1 MGRGLLLVRSRVSES
16 TLLVRSC
23 VSESTPKESF
33 GIDAVDSFVRF
44 GIHAQRKCL
53 VQLNETSSLGVGLEL
68 YERTCWISVWRTNV
82 LNVSVIAIFG
92 RQVRVVRTNVGYS
105 SFIAARCIVEALLLI
120 VFCNH
125 FQLIASCAA
134 PFGPRRAPAG
144 GRSLPVGHSR
154 CKKGVFRGLPGLV
167 GSSKYRKWT
176 QRTEIF
182 LWVDF
187 QSLARRIRR
196 NPPSPGKSK
205 FHDNWVKGS

>member
-68 YERTCWISVWRTNV
+68 YERTCWISVLRTNV

-105 SFIAARCIVEALLLI
+105 SFIAARCIVEALLFNRHCVNSLA
-120 VFCNH
+120 VPDWPSLH
-125 FQLIASCAA
+125 QDST
-134 PFGPRRAPAG
+134 RS
-144 GRSLPVGHSR
+144 SLPPNLSANN
-154 CKKGVFRGLPGLV
+154 
-167 GSSKYRKWT
+167 SK
-176 QRTEIF
+176 
-182 LWVDF
+182 
-187 QSLARRIRR
+187 
-196 NPPSPGKSK
+196 
-205 FHDNWVKGS
+205 